1 MRCRCLLHVSMF
13 PRFHVVR
20 FWYATR
26 HIAVSIEMYAST
38 CFSPLYPH
46 DKPSFKIIRGHCS
59 LPEDPPVQLSHN
71 PVISG
76 SKSLQTT
83 STLDSL
89 LSDCIDQVLSD
100 LVGGKAK
107 EAFYDYMERNYAVAR
122 EDIPRNF
129 GKFYSLTEEVCGK
142 GSRTIARCIMKRL
155 WERLGWTF
163 VDMPDFMFSDFLE
176 TTRARIARELVEKA

>member
-1 MRCRCLLHVSMF
+1 M
-13 PRFHVVR
+13 
-20 FWYATR
+20 
-26 HIAVSIEMYAST
+26 
-38 CFSPLYPH
+38 
-46 DKPSFKIIRGHCS
+46 
-59 LPEDPPVQLSHN
+59 
-71 PVISG
+71 
-76 SKSLQTT
+76 
-83 STLDSL
+83 

-129 GKFYSLTEEVCGK
+129 GKFYTLTEEVCGK

-155 WERLGWTF
+155 WQRLGWTF
-163 VDMPDFMFSDFLE
+163 EDMPDFMFSDFLE

>member
-1 MRCRCLLHVSMF
+1 M
-13 PRFHVVR
+13 
-20 FWYATR
+20 
-26 HIAVSIEMYAST
+26 SIEMYASI
-38 CFSPLYPH
+38 CFSPLYP
-46 DKPSFKIIRGHCS
+46 DGKPSFNIIRGHCS
-59 LPEDPPVQLSHN
+59 LPEDPSVQLSHN
-71 PVISG
+71 PLISG
-76 SKSLQTT
+76 SKSLQAT

-129 GKFYSLTEEVCGK
+129 GKFYTLTEEVCGK

-155 WERLGWTF
+155 WQRLGWTF
-163 VDMPDFMFSDFLE
+163 EDMPDFMFSDFLE